1 MTLSGHQ
8 ATSQEQTGTNVSSS
22 MVNNCDSSAS
32 SDIRQNKYVSKTLQ
46 YFVSVLEYLG
56 FVGPWVSA
64 VLSLVFHWGLAVVRT
79 LSNPLSVGPDFSG
92 HLTIL

>member
-1 MTLSGHQ
+1 MCRLQWLITVIVVKVVIL
-8 ATSQEQTGTNVSSS
+8 
-22 MVNNCDSSAS
+22 D
-32 SDIRQNKYVSKTLQ
+32 RNKYVSKTLQ